1 MTAAAVVEAVT
12 VPIREGKA
20 GEATSLIVAEGAEG
34 EIDVKR
40 ELKREGE
47 DHVPQNRPQSWDLA

>member
-1 MTAAAVVEAVT
+1 MTEVT

-20 GEATSLIVAEGAEG
+20 GEGPSSIVAEGD
-34 EIDVKR
+34 IDVKR